1 MRKIKNLN
9 IAIVGLGNIG
19 LNLYKHLIKNK
30 QNIKKK
36 TNVNLDIKYVSAKN
50 RFKKRKA
57 NIPKKKWLKNYL
69 YASKRPDIDLV
80 VELIGG
86 SEGPARKL
94 VFNSLKNKKHV
105 VTANKALISKH
116 GDSLSKLAEK
126 NKVNLEFE
134 AAVAGGVPII
144 RVIKEGLI
152 TNKINKICGILN
164 GTSNYILSK
173 MFEKNKNFNDVLN
186 DAKKLG
192 YAESNPIAD
201 LNGDDAKSKIQILAS
216 LAFNSLIN
224 REKINVEG
232 IKEVDQIDIQNA
244 KLLDY
249 KIKHL
254 AIAEIKKNR
263 LIQRVHPCMVPTDSF
278 ISNINGVLNAVIID
292 GIPIG
297 RFTIQ
302 GEGAGPG
309 PTTSSLV
316 SDICSILRGNVKLPF
331 SIPSKKRKKIK
342 SIDISGET
350 FSSYIRIDVNDITGV
365 LSSVTKILSKN
376 RVSVKRLIQN
386 PLKSKKFSSIIII
399 SHKAKNSSLVKTI
412 KELSNK
418 NFVINKPKF
427 FRIEDIWVK

>member
-1 MRKIKNLN
+1 MRKIKKLN

-152 TNKINKICGILN
+152 TNKINKVCGILN

-386 PLKSKKFSSIIII
+386 PFKNRKFASIIII
-399 SHKAKNSSLVKTI
+399 THKSKNSNLVNSI

-418 NFVINKPKF
+418 KFVINKPKF
-427 FRIEDIWVK
+427 FRIEEI

>member
-116 GDSLSKLAEK
+116 GDSLSKLAEI

-386 PLKSKKFSSIIII
+386 PFKNRKFASIIII
-399 SHKAKNSSLVKTI
+399 THKSKNSNLVNSI

-418 NFVINKPKF
+418 KFVINKPKF
-427 FRIEDIWVK
+427 FRIEEI